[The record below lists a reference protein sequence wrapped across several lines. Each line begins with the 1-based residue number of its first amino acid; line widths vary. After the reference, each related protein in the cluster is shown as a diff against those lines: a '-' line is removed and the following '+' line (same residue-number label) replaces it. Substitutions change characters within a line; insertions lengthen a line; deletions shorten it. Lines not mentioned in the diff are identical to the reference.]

1 MIEYS
6 IAIQSAKGDEKQ
18 VPGDDLDC
26 GTQLA
31 HFQGKGVVLW
41 GDPLTQCCSL
51 FYYVAWGYSLVTQFR
66 STQKHVVESKL

>member
-31 HFQGKGVVLW
+31 HFQGKGVVL
-41 GDPLTQCCSL
+41 
-51 FYYVAWGYSLVTQFR
+51 
-66 STQKHVVESKL
+66 